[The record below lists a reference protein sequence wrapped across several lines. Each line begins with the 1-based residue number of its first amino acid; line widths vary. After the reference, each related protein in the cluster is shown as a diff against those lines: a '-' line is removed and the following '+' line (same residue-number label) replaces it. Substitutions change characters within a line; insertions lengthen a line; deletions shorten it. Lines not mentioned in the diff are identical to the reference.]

1 MGQYLFDSITSRDYP
16 VIQAIV
22 LVAASV
28 VVLVNTMVDIAYVR
42 ADARVSL

>member
-1 MGQYLFDSITSRDYP
+1 MGQYLFESITSRDYP

-22 LVAASV
+22 LVAAVV
-28 VVLVNTMVDIAYVR
+28 VVLVNMIVDLAYVR